1 MCIHCL
7 LFSSEKKTEPLPQTL
22 DKSNSLESQGNLPSD
37 EENPPNRGKK
47 SKKGSTRPK
56 DHKYTKA
63 YKESM
68 TLSNFLKEAL
78 IGLLL
83 GDVYGVRDKPTHNA
97 RLTFDQSEA
106 EHSAPRGG
114 TRRGP
119 GPGGG
124 SAPPGAEYLLY
135 LFSLFEPFV
144 GTSPN
149 STDRKPD
156 KRTGKVYNSLYFHTL
171 AFPCFNP
178 FVDLFYPNGV
188 KVVPA
193 NIGELLTEV
202 GLAFWIMDDG
212 GYSHGNL
219 FLHTNSYT
227 LEEVQCLVTTLQTK
241 FILQCKETLRRPG
254 QYAICIPKKE
264 LHKVRKLVSQ
274 YMHPSML
281 YKLGG

>member
-1 MCIHCL
+1 VCIHCL
-7 LFSSEKKTEPLPQTL
+7 LFSSENKTEPLPQTL
-22 DKSNSLESQGNLPSD
+22 DKSNSLESQGNLPS
-37 EENPPNRGKK
+37 ESENPPNRGKK

-56 DHKYTKA
+56 GHKYTKS

-78 IGLLL
+78 IGLL

-106 EHSAPRGG
+106 EHS
-114 TRRGP
+114 
-119 GPGGG
+119 
-124 SAPPGAEYLLY
+124 EYLLS

-178 FVDLFYPNGV
+178 FVGLFYPNGV

-212 GYSHGNL
+212 GYSHGNP
-219 FLHTNSYT
+219 TA
-227 LEEVQCLVTTLQTK
+227 
-241 FILQCKETLRRPG
+241 PG
-254 QYAICIPKKE
+254 
-264 LHKVRKLVSQ
+264 SW
-274 YMHPSML
+274 L
-281 YKLGG
+281 YS